1 MPTVSHRHQ
10 FLISAVYI
18 VFQFIQFM
26 CRQCIMFHRNS
37 LHGKYL
43 YRMENVYRN
52 VFRLSKVNMT
62 WLHIFCMFRA
72 KQSKATI
79 EFADAGG
86 YIRDFAGF
94 NQPNRTIRL
103 YHDKAIG
110 ITEFCW
116 FNCFV
121 CLAFWCLN

>member
-1 MPTVSHRHQ
+1 M
-10 FLISAVYI
+10 
-18 VFQFIQFM
+18 
-26 CRQCIMFHRNS
+26 MFHWNS

-52 VFRLSKVNMT
+52 VFRLSTTKVNMT

-72 KQSKATI
+72 EQSKATI

-94 NQPNRTIRL
+94 NQPSRTIRL

-110 ITEFCW
+110 ITEFC
-116 FNCFV
+116 
-121 CLAFWCLN
+121 